1 MGGRTRKLDL
11 SRLRGHQ
18 RRVRDDRDLALFP
31 YALVR
36 SRRRRTLCLQIN
48 PAGELRLLVPTST
61 SQGAIDAFLDA
72 KADWIKQTLNRLDQ
86 APKAQP
92 FATGLPLTYLDEVL
106 HLQLDYRPGG
116 AAVKREG
123 LTVSVVAADE
133 ERARAALEAW
143 YREAARHQGVARII
157 HFAPLVGQAPQHIRI
172 AGQKT
177 RWGSC
182 SARGT
187 ISLNWRLMLVPGT
200 LFDYVVAHELCHL
213 IHAHHGPRFWR
224 ELERIIP
231 DYEHRRRE
239 LHKRGAQLS
248 F

>member
-1 MGGRTRKLDL
+1 MP
-11 SRLRGHQ
+11 
-18 RRVRDDRDLALFP
+18 P

-36 SRRRRTLCLQIN
+36 SRRRRTLCLQIS
-48 PAGELRLLVPTST
+48 PAGDVRLLVPTST
-61 SQGAIDAFLDA
+61 SQRDIDAFLDA
-72 KADWIKQTLNRLDQ
+72 KADWIKRTLSRLDQ
-86 APKAQP
+86 APKAPP
-92 FATGLPLTYLDEVL
+92 FATGLPLTYLDLVL
-106 HLQLDYRPGG
+106 HLQVDYRPG
-116 AAVKREG
+116 AATVKRDG
-123 LTVSVVAADE
+123 LTLAVVAANED
-133 ERARAALEAW
+133 RARAALEAW

-157 HFAPLVGQAPQHIRI
+157 HFAPLVGRAPQHIRI

-187 ISLNWRLMLVPGT
+187 ISLNWRLMLVPAP

-224 ELERIIP
+224 ELERIMP
-231 DYEHRRRE
+231 DYEQRRKE
-239 LHKRGAQLS
+239 LHKRGAQPS